1 MVLVLTLEGAK
12 MSTQEKQDI
21 QREAYILL
29 EESRYFSRSC
39 WDCNGSKEELEDE
52 NEEVVLWCFDCEKYY
67 YKGLDVTEE
76 LKPDPKYIKNIEDFS
91 I

>member
-1 MVLVLTLEGAK
+1 MITPVE
-12 MSTQEKQDI
+12 QE
-21 QREAYILL
+21 ALSLL
-29 EESRYFSRSC
+29 EQGIYFSRSC
-39 WDCNGSKEELEDE
+39 WNCKSLKEELEDE

-67 YKGLDVTEE
+67 YKGLDVTEA

>member
-1 MVLVLTLEGAK
+1 L
-12 MSTQEKQDI
+12 
-21 QREAYILL
+21 
-29 EESRYFSRSC
+29 
-39 WDCNGSKEELEDE
+39 KEELEDE

-67 YKGLDVTEE
+67 YKGLDVTEA